1 MSKKNNLNKIIPLV
15 LAILTFVIV
24 SSIFYISINIL
35 NLFPG
40 EKISANIRLI
50 DILIG
55 LTIYLKTSIDFAIF
69 IGSLMKS
76 YPGVKNRV
84 AIEVGTAFG
93 NMAGTIAVMVVWYFF
108 KEVKI
113 LLGLMVLLAS
123 LVLFKLAEGSIEHI
137 VDSQDEDDKPNQT
150 LINIASRI
158 SSVISPINKFLAP
171 VLDRIVPHFNTKSPV
186 KKTVMGLLGV
196 SFTIPFILGLD
207 DFAGYVPLFN
217 VVNIFGFG
225 IGVFLGHM
233 ILNILLFIN
242 PELTIKVVKN
252 PVISIIGC
260 IVFIGLASWGLYEV
274 AHLITLS
281 LENR

>member
-1 MSKKNNLNKIIPLV
+1 MSKNNKLNQLFPLV
-15 LAILTFVIV
+15 LAVVTFLGVSIV
-24 SSIFYISINIL
+24 FYTAIQLL
-35 NLFPG
+35 NLFTG
-40 EKISANIRLI
+40 EKIVSNIRVV

-84 AIEVGTAFG
+84 AIEVGTAVG

-137 VDSQDEDDKPNQT
+137 IDTHDDGHEEGYNS
-150 LINIASRI
+150 IFVSIARKI
-158 SSVISPINKFLAP
+158 TGFLSPLNNFLAP
-171 VLDRIVPHFNTKSPV
+171 ILDRIVPHFSGNAPV
-186 KKTVMGLLGV
+186 KKTFIGLLGV
-196 SFTIPFILGLD
+196 SFAIPFILGLD

-217 VVNIFGFG
+217 IVNVFGFG
-225 IGVFLGHM
+225 VGVFLGHM

-242 PELTIKVVKN
+242 PKVTIKVVKN
-252 PVISIIGC
+252 PIISIIGS
-260 IVFIGLASWGLYEV
+260 IVFVGLACWGIYEV
-274 AHLITLS
+274 IHLFL
-281 LENR
+281 

>member
-1 MSKKNNLNKIIPLV
+1 MTKNNKLNQLLPLT
-15 LAILTFVIV
+15 LAVLTFFAV
-24 SSIFYISINIL
+24 SAFFYISIQVL

-40 EKISANIRLI
+40 EKIGGEIRAV

-69 IGSLMKS
+69 IGSLMKT
-76 YPGVKNRV
+76 YPGVKNRI
-84 AIEVGTAFG
+84 AIEVGTAIG

-123 LVLFKLAEGSIEHI
+123 LVLLKLAESSVEHI
-137 VDSQDEDDKPNQT
+137 VDNHDDGHENPTNHFFVS
-150 LINIASRI
+150 IARRI
-158 SSVISPINKFLAP
+158 TSFLSPVNKFLSP
-171 VLDRIVPHFNTKSPV
+171 VLDKIVPQFGVSAET

-196 SFTIPFILGLD
+196 SFSIPFILGLD

-217 VVNIFGFG
+217 VVNVFGFG
-225 IGVFLGHM
+225 VGVFLGHM

-242 PELTIKVVKN
+242 PKVTIRVVKN
-252 PVISIIGC
+252 PVISIIGS
-260 IVFIGLASWGLYEV
+260 IVFVGLACWGLYEV
-274 AHLITLS
+274 FHLFIK
-281 LENR
+281 

>member
-1 MSKKNNLNKIIPLV
+1 MNKQNKHLQILPLV
-15 LAILTFVIV
+15 LAIITFLAV
-24 SSIFYISINIL
+24 SGLFYFSIRIL

-40 EKISANIRLI
+40 EKIGLDIRI
-50 DILIG
+50 VDILIG

-84 AIEVGTAFG
+84 AIEVGTAIG
-93 NMAGTIAVMVVWYFF
+93 NMAGTVAVMVVWYFF

-137 VDSQDEDDKPNQT
+137 IDTHDDGHEDKYNE
-150 LINIASRI
+150 IYVKIARRI
-158 SSVISPINKFLAP
+158 TSFLSPLNKFLAP
-171 VLDRIVPHFNTKSPV
+171 VLDKIVPHFSTNSPV
-186 KKTVMGLLGV
+186 KKSFIGLLGV
-196 SFTIPFILGLD
+196 SFSIPFILGLD

-225 IGVFLGHM
+225 LGVFLGHM

-242 PELTIKVVKN
+242 PKVTIKVVKN
-252 PVISIIGC
+252 PVISIIGAL
-260 IVFIGLASWGLYEV
+260 VFVGLACWGLYEV
-274 AHLITLS
+274 SHLFIK
-281 LENR
+281 